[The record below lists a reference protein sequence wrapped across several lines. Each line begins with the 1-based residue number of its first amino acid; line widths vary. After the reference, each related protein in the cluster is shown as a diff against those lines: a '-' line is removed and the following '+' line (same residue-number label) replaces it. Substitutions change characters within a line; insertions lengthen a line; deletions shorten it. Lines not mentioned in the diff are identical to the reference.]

1 MRKRGDGVGGEK
13 SENQGKKR
21 KRDNGKIGK
30 VGKGGIDGGM
40 SYSQSP
46 FTRRLQTFVIPEQSM
61 CDDESNA

>member
-1 MRKRGDGVGGEK
+1 MGWGERKVKIR
-13 SENQGKKR
+13 GKKR

-30 VGKGGIDGGM
+30 VGKGGIDGGK

-46 FTRRLQTFVIPEQSM
+46 FTWRLQTFVIPDQSM